1 MSVVAIIISATN
13 CWFSTRGLFRARI
26 RTRSAEGLDLGS
38 QKRGNRGTV
47 DTKQDDVAEA
57 ISSCA
62 PGVVALPTSRKRKE
76 KSSGSPRGE
85 SAAGARPKSWLFPVL
100 IILAGVVYLPS
111 LDHPFIFDDYDSI
124 IENEVVRGEWPLIRA
139 FVDPPPGP
147 TAGRPVVCLSFVL
160 NRVIGDL
167 SESGYRFFNIVLHVC
182 CSLLLYGLIR
192 RSLERTS
199 AGRFKDVAGQRLAGI
214 ASLIWLLHP
223 LQTESVT
230 YISQRTEMLMGF
242 FLLGTLY
249 SCRRGVDST
258 HRGKWFALAVVCC
271 ALGMGCK
278 EVMAVAPILVLLY
291 DRIFIAGTFR
301 SALGDRRVLHILLF
315 ATWGILA
322 FLIASGPRSDSVGF
336 EHGIGALD
344 YLYTQAGVITWY
356 LRLSI
361 WPSPLVVVYDDW
373 PIAQQLL
380 QIWPFALFILALLI
394 ATTWALVRR
403 PAIGFVGAWFFL
415 ILGPSSSFVPIATEI
430 AAERR
435 MYLPLASVVVLMVVG
450 SWWLFVRLAK
460 MTSLP
465 NKTRNG
471 IAAAAATAIIVT
483 ASAGTV
489 IRNRDYRSRLVIWED
504 VVAKSPQSAVG
515 QQNLGAQY
523 YEAERYDDALS
534 CYLRAL
540 EIRPKYAENLYGLGL
555 TYTRMGDIAKAA
567 ESYELAVATNP
578 QFWKARANLANSYHK
593 LGRLEDA
600 VAFYRTLLAEKPTEN
615 PLHANLGTAL
625 MKQGKLREAVAEF
638 CIVLATEP
646 DHAFALENLGDT
658 LLQQGSIEQAADQYA
673 RVIRLTPTNPN
684 PYYKLGTIRQMQG
697 RLDEAVE
704 LFQATIR
711 INPQDELASRRLQMA
726 IQQRR
731 DAASD

>member
-1 MSVVAIIISATN
+1 M
-13 CWFSTRGLFRARI
+13 
-26 RTRSAEGLDLGS
+26 
-38 QKRGNRGTV
+38 
-47 DTKQDDVAEA
+47 DTKQHDVAEA

-76 KSSGSPRGE
+76 KSSGSPGGE
-85 SAAGARPKSWLFPVL
+85 SADRAQPKSWLFPVL
-100 IILAGVVYLPS
+100 IILAGLVYLPS
-111 LDHPFIFDDYDSI
+111 LDHPFFFDDYDSI
-124 IENEVVRGEWPLIRA
+124 MENEVVLGEWPLIRA
-139 FVDPPPGP
+139 LIDPPPGP
-147 TAGRPVVCLSFVL
+147 TAGRPIVCLSFVL

-167 SESGYRFFNIVLHVC
+167 NESGYRLFNIALHVC
-182 CSLLLYGLIR
+182 CTLLLFGLIR
-192 RSLERTS
+192 RSLEQSR
-199 AGRFKDVAGQRLAGI
+199 AGRFKDQAARRLAGI
-214 ASLIWLLHP
+214 ASLIWLVHP
-223 LQTESVT
+223 LLTESVT

-242 FLLGTLY
+242 FLLATLY
-249 SCRRGVDST
+249 SCRRGFDSA

-291 DRIFIAGTFR
+291 DRTFMAGTFR

-336 EHGIGALD
+336 ELGIGALD

-361 WPSPLVVVYDDW
+361 WPSPLVVTYDDW
-373 PIAQQLL
+373 PIARQLL

-394 ATTWALVRR
+394 ATTWALFRR
-403 PAIGFVGAWFFL
+403 PAIGFACAWFFV

-435 MYLPLASVVVLMVVG
+435 MYLPLAAVVVLMVVG
-450 SWWLFVRLAK
+450 SWWLFVRLAR

-471 IAAAAATAIIVT
+471 IAAAAATAMIVT

-489 IRNRDYRSRLVIWED
+489 MRNRDYRTRLAIWED
-504 VVAKSPQSAVG
+504 VAAKSPQSAVG

-534 CYLRAL
+534 CYLRASK
-540 EIRPKYAENLYGLGL
+540 IRPQYHENLYGMGL
-555 TYTRMGDIAKAA
+555 TYNRMGDIAKAA
-567 ESYELAVATNP
+567 ESYELAVAANP
-578 QFWKARANLANSYHK
+578 HFWKARANLANSYQE
-593 LGRLEDA
+593 LGRLEEA
-600 VAFYRTLLAEKPTEN
+600 VALYRTLVAEKPTEN
-615 PLHANLGTAL
+615 PLHANLGVAL
-625 MKQGKLREAVAEF
+625 MKQGKLPEAVAEF
-638 CIVLATEP
+638 GIVLATEP
-646 DHAFALENLGDT
+646 NHAFAIENLGDA
-658 LLQQGSIEQAADQYA
+658 LLRQGSIKQAADQYL
-673 RVIRLTPTNPN
+673 RVIQLSPANPN
-684 PYYKLGTIRQMQG
+684 PYYKLGTIRQGQG

-711 INPQDELASRRLQMA
+711 INPQDELATRRLQMA

-731 DAASD
+731 DATPD